1 MANHRWTQFHPATT
15 AVPKMLAITP
25 QANNHLCSV
34 AAEEGNAQRKIISEI
49 SVTYCKMAL
58 CPLCQKT
65 YLSLDGSVVLNSFST
80 HGHNNLQVTVRK

>member
-1 MANHRWTQFHPATT
+1 
-15 AVPKMLAITP
+15 MLAVTLP
-25 QANNHLCSV
+25 ANNHLCL
-34 AAEEGNAQRKIISEI
+34 AAADRSNAQRKIISEI

-80 HGHNNLQVTVRK
+80 HGHNNLQVTV